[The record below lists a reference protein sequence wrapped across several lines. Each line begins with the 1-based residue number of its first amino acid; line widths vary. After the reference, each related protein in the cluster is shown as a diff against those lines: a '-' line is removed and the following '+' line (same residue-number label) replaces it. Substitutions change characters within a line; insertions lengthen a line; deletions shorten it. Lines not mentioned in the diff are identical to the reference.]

1 MMHLSTHGSLV
12 APSQEMSS
20 LGLATLLGGLCGGVP
35 MNATSA
41 MTDLNKEGI
50 KGDPLAARYTVPLAA
65 LSWWDLFFLVGDGLV
80 PWCHFFLW

>member
-1 MMHLSTHGSLV
+1 MTC
-12 APSQEMSS
+12 QEMSS

-50 KGDPLAARYTVPLAA
+50 KGDPLAARYTVPLA
-65 LSWWDLFFLVGDGLV
+65 DLLDHRWICWFVGFVGGGLVGWLGAV
-80 PWCHFFLW
+80 V

>member
-1 MMHLSTHGSLV
+1 MTC
-12 APSQEMSS
+12 QEMSS

-50 KGDPLAARYTVPLAA
+50 KGDPLAARYTVPLA
-65 LSWWDLFFLVGDGLV
+65 DLLDLLVLYGFVGRGWLGAV
-80 PWCHFFLW
+80 V